1 MWSLKKGRHLSTKSS
16 RWRQGT
22 FEPKRFGKAFIP
34 HLTNF
39 PHLPWLQKWI
49 APTPPPDLIRVKE
62 SNMRRRRGVQ
72 WSRGSWENTN
82 LQPWRKAISR
92 RNKSSCTMLTG
103 MQETSK
109 SVHWKFYDQTKML
122 NGSIIIPIQ
131 LLNNCWLYL
140 PAQINASYNNYSF
153 LQLLTAAFAS
163 NIEQLQCFERVLH
176 MTVGGMHCSKN
187 TVNIC

>member
-1 MWSLKKGRHLSTKSS
+1 MLSFHILLTARLGSKQAESFHRVQRIQVASGYS
-16 RWRQGT
+16 RTEKFQNRRW
-22 FEPKRFGKAFIP
+22 AFIP
-34 HLTNF
+34 PLTNF

-62 SNMRRRRGVQ
+62 SNMRRRLGVQ

-92 RNKSSCTMLTG
+92 SNKSSCTMLTG

-140 PAQINASYNNYSF
+140 PAQIKR
-153 LQLLTAAFAS
+153 QL
-163 NIEQLQCFERVLH
+163 
-176 MTVGGMHCSKN
+176 
-187 TVNIC
+187 